1 MLAESMGGLM
11 RNKADDFLVVSS
23 DRAGEK
29 NSCRND
35 RAQGAVEWRWGIL
48 INLNIG
54 NLTFSSSEGRGRLD
68 GLLMFS
74 GGNRK
79 SLIFFNGMIVV
90 LSYHQPDGTAQY
102 RIHGSHLDFVV
113 ADEADSFQPF

>member
-1 MLAESMGGLM
+1 M

-23 DRAGEK
+23 DRAGEN

-35 RAQGAVEWRWGIL
+35 RAEGAVEWRWGIL

-54 NLTFSSSEGRGRLD
+54 NLTFRSSEDRGRLD
-68 GLLMFS
+68 RLLMFS

-79 SLIFFNGMIVV
+79 SLIFFNGMMVA
-90 LSYHQPDGTAQY
+90 LSYHQFDGTAQY

-113 ADEADSFQPF
+113 ADEADTFQPF

>member
-1 MLAESMGGLM
+1 M

-48 INLNIG
+48 INSNIG
-54 NLTFSSSEGRGRLD
+54 NLNFGQAKVGD
-68 GLLMFS
+68 ALMAF
-74 GGNRK
+74 
-79 SLIFFNGMIVV
+79 
-90 LSYHQPDGTAQY
+90 
-102 RIHGSHLDFVV
+102 
-113 ADEADSFQPF
+113 